1 MRDDRQRL
9 EDVLEAIERI
19 SRHTD
24 RGRETFE
31 AEELVQT
38 WVVHH
43 IEIIGEAARGLS
55 AEFRDEHSEVPW
67 PALVALR
74 NVLVHRYFGLDLERI
89 WGTVERDLPRLAD
102 QIRAILESLQQ

>member
-9 EDVLEAIERI
+9 EDILEAIERI
-19 SRHTD
+19 SRHTV
-24 RGRETFE
+24 RGREAFE

-43 IEIIGEAARGLS
+43 IEIIGEAARALS
-55 AEFRDEHSEVPW
+55 EELRDANPGIPW
-67 PALVALR
+67 SALVAMR
-74 NVLVHRYFGLDLERI
+74 NVLVHQYFGLNLARI

-102 QIRAILESLQQ
+102 QVRAILESLEP